1 MVLVDWDYCGKDHL
15 FIDVEDQT
23 FCLPQKA
30 PEETVEFYQL
40 LFYFSEIPTFHSS
53 TSSGSSGC

>member
-1 MVLVDWDYCGKDHL
+1 
-15 FIDVEDQT
+15 
-23 FCLPQKA
+23 LPQKA